1 MLVCAYKIIT
11 SHMFSPKY
19 LLGYG
24 VTLGK
29 GGRRGR
35 LWVGATPLPLGT
47 HNSRWE
53 GRAGPISVLVL
64 PRSCWP
70 AGHRGGSL
78 RCREWGSPSATFSCF
93 SSGAWQATQSAF
105 SLPVCIIDIIPALP
119 LRIFVRIKQVILLKC
134 FEPCLKMSTFITS
147 LF

>member
-1 MLVCAYKIIT
+1 
-11 SHMFSPKY
+11 MFSPKH

-29 GGRRGR
+29 GGQRGR

-70 AGHRGGSL
+70 AGHMGREPEVQGMGLSL
-78 RCREWGSPSATFSCF
+78 CYFY
-93 SSGAWQATQSAF
+93 
-105 SLPVCIIDIIPALP
+105 
-119 LRIFVRIKQVILLKC
+119 
-134 FEPCLKMSTFITS
+134 